1 MTCEPSVENRVPTV
15 VRTLRL
21 KVKSEAY
28 PWLNAAAIEVN
39 YVWNYCNE
47 ISARAARPFAGPPRY
62 LSRFDLDK
70 LTAGATEYFE
80 HIGAATIQRVNAEF
94 ATRRKQFK
102 KAKLRWRIS
111 RGPRRSLGWVPYKV
125 EQLKRQGKCLRF
137 SGKSIRVF
145 EQALRG
151 ARARGRVV
159 TTDFSSSA
167 GAAATRQLLNSK
179 SPPTAIVYDNDIMAV
194 AGLGT
199 AQEMGVL
206 VPAELSLVSFDDSTL
221 CEVVRPALTARA
233 RDVLA
238 YGARAAQAL
247 IALVEGE
254 EMPGNVDEMPRLISR
269 GSTAALVASAPGEG
283 QDALPAH

>member
-1 MTCEPSVENRVPTV
+1 MPFFSGGDAEGVRQIVGHLVSLGHRRIDRVAGSPEFAAMQ
-15 VRTLRL
+15 VRT
-21 KVKSEAY
+21 
-28 PWLNAAAIEVN
+28 
-39 YVWNYCNE
+39 
-47 ISARAARPFAGPPRY
+47 
-62 LSRFDLDK
+62 
-70 LTAGATEYFE
+70 
-80 HIGAATIQRVNAEF
+80 
-94 ATRRKQFK
+94 
-102 KAKLRWRIS
+102 
-111 RGPRRSLGWVPYKV
+111 
-125 EQLKRQGKCLRF
+125 
-137 SGKSIRVF
+137 RVF

-221 CEVVRPALTARA
+221 CEVVRPALTAHA
-233 RDVLA
+233 RDVVA

-254 EMPGNVDEMPRLISR
+254 EIPGNVDEMPRLISR
-269 GSTAALVASAPGEG
+269 GSTAPFVVGATGAGR
-283 QDALPAH
+283 DALPAQ

>member
-111 RGPRRSLGWVPYKV
+111 RGPRRSLAWIPYKV
-125 EQLKRQGKCLRF
+125 EQLKRRGKCLRF
-137 SGKSIRVF
+137 CGKSIRVF
-145 EQALRG
+145 EQALLDRG
-151 ARARGRVV
+151 HERWR
-159 TTDFSSSA
+159 
-167 GAAATRQLLNSK
+167 
-179 SPPTAIVYDNDIMAV
+179 
-194 AGLGT
+194 
-199 AQEMGVL
+199 
-206 VPAELSLVSFDDSTL
+206 
-221 CEVVRPALTARA
+221 
-233 RDVLA
+233 
-238 YGARAAQAL
+238 
-247 IALVEGE
+247 
-254 EMPGNVDEMPRLISR
+254 
-269 GSTAALVASAPGEG
+269 
-283 QDALPAH
+283 